1 MGVWV
6 CGCLGVW
13 VNEQGTREFNRRK
26 EVSELICN
34 LKSQIANRKS
44 PFGFTLIELVV
55 VIGVVAV
62 LAAVTLPAV
71 NRLSEGN
78 RNVSC
83 QVNMH
88 ALYEAI
94 KMYRLDEAGY
104 PPYDPTASAR
114 DDTNPGL
121 WALHVYGARVATGA
135 TWAGVPDYSI
145 LLSSPTARYIRGAK
159 SMHCPDHSDSTQ
171 YLASTPDPNRY
182 TDPNTGCPSPGCS
195 VYFNFPYLS
204 YQFKVPTTG
213 QPWSGFDDNGSDD
226 ARYTYDVNH
235 PEVASTD
242 PNYYRRQLFPQP
254 VTTPNLN
261 VSSWYPN
268 DNTVITWCV
277 HHRQYTREG
286 TDQDNVLFL
295 DGSVERLPVKQTCG
309 ASTLYGWKRLPDREC
324 P

>member
-1 MGVWV
+1 MA
-6 CGCLGVW
+6 
-13 VNEQGTREFNRRK
+13 NPKSEIRNPRGTIHPFAHSPIRPL
-26 EVSELICN
+26 SHL
-34 LKSQIANRKS
+34 

-104 PPYDPTASAR
+104 PPFDPDPTASTTCPK
-114 DDTNPGL
+114 DDCTNLGL
-121 WALHVYGARVATGA
+121 WALHAYPGGCTDTTVSRCSISGSVAS
-135 TWAGVPDYSI
+135 VP
-145 LLSSPTARYIRGAK
+145 LSNPTARYIRGVK
-159 SMHCPDHSDSTQ
+159 SMHCPDHNDS
-171 YLASTPDPNRY
+171 ASYDVDPNRY
-182 TDPNTGCPSPGCS
+182 TDPTDST
-195 VYFNFPYLS
+195 YFNFRYLS

-213 QPWSGFDDNGSDD
+213 QPWTNFADKTSDD

-235 PEVASTD
+235 PEVTSTD
-242 PNYYRRQLFPQP
+242 SNYRRQLFPYAP
-254 VTTPNLN
+254 AVSPPPRS
-261 VSSWYPN
+261 VSSWYPD

-295 DGSVERLPVKQTCG
+295 DGSVKRLPVKQTMGTKC
-309 ASTLYGWKRLPDREC
+309 TDLQGWKRLPETEC
-324 P
+324 Q